1 VNNRSIRFVEPERW
15 AEDPDRVRDWSA
27 EDQETA
33 RVAVLAVEVRP
44 DGGTALVVLVVAASS
59 SFNECTINTA
69 NITADCTRL
78 GRANIPS
85 RRRLASRLH
94 DASITKRHFGS
105 YLFR

>member
-33 RVAVLAVEVRP
+33 RVAVLAAVVRP
-44 DGGTALVVLVVAASS
+44 DAGTALVVLLVSASS
-59 SFNECTINTA
+59 SFNQCTIDTA
-69 NITADCTRL
+69 HTNDRLSRL
-78 GRANIPS
+78 GRTNLFK
-85 RRRLASRLH
+85 RRLASRLH

-105 YLFR
+105 CLFR